1 MDGRIVRRV
10 RRPLHGRP
18 RIMIPSFATFL
29 RSSFAFFGLVAG
41 LWFGST
47 ACAAAP
53 SHAHRYP
60 DAVVAKVWTPTGER
74 WVRLEQ
80 GAPGFY
86 HGSVEFAS
94 DGWMAVTEYYNFT
107 CLLTLDDPTAPLK
120 FHHEFRSADG
130 FAPAPSE
137 FWATLTFNWAT
148 GAFEQTEDFAAV
160 FNDPAVVVQPQA
172 SQVSAASPSSPQAA
186 PSRSIQ
192 ARLPPPAGSPS
203 ASAPRQPS
211 ALKQNFNARLP
222 APAYDVY
229 GFDAYGFDRSGY
241 DRDGYDAN
249 GYDRRGVDRQ
259 GFNRDGVYQG
269 DFDAEGYDITGYDRD
284 GYDREG
290 YDHNGRDREGYDYE
304 GFNTAGYN
312 RYGGYLLGY
321 DQSYI
326 APNADGASAF
336 DDRGFDSS
344 GRHRNGSL
352 FDDEGYDAQG
362 FDGNARNRGGFDPDG
377 FDEFGFDQFGYDFNG
392 FDASGFSREGRDASG
407 FDRNGRN
414 LRGFNRDGLYL
425 DGSLY
430 DARGF
435 DQYGYD
441 RRGRYD
447 YGVPYDD
454 ASTQPT
460 EAADIPSS
468 GGLSSGP
475 QAMVDGLK
483 DLLRDEGFV
492 ADLVEDDAFV
502 VAQMQRQAAG
512 LPDMTPDEYAALA
525 QRYLEDSLFNLWMD
539 LELRIQ
545 AWEAGFG
552 LDDEPIEVLRAK
564 QAQIEDYLLAQA
576 SPGAPR
582 PVKGSD
588 DVAAAP
594 KPSQT
599 SSSEKATQP
608 DPPHDTAGTAALA
621 FAEALVVG
629 AVVGAV
635 AVTALPAVIAVGT
648 AAVAAAGLSAAT
660 ITAFG
665 GAIEGG
671 LLAYAAYDTGKT
683 AVDVKADLA
692 AGRLDAAASKV
703 GGMTGTI
710 IGGVGAS
717 KVLGKGVTRDAGE
730 VVGESAEAKASGKVV
745 GKTERPVEEF
755 FIGTKGVSEW
765 SGPIESYVVKE
776 NMIMYRV
783 YGGESAR
790 FGAWLTPVKPDSA
803 DSARALLSL
812 PSTNTAVYVSEV
824 VVPAG
829 IRIQVGKAAPAF
841 GQPGGGQQVKLLE
854 GISESCFQPGV
865 PLK

>member
-1 MDGRIVRRV
+1 
-10 RRPLHGRP
+10 
-18 RIMIPSFATFL
+18 MIHSFATFL

-47 ACAAAP
+47 AFAAVP

-60 DAVVAKVWTPTGER
+60 DAVVALVWTPTGER

-80 GAPGFY
+80 SAPGFY

-94 DGWMAVTEYYNFT
+94 DGWMAVTEYYDFT

-120 FHHEFRSADG
+120 FHHEFRSVDG
-130 FAPAPSE
+130 YDASPSE
-137 FWATLTFNWAT
+137 LWTTLSFNWTT
-148 GAFEQTEDFAAV
+148 GAFEQTQDFAAV
-160 FNDPAVVVQPQA
+160 FTDPAVVVQPQA
-172 SQVSAASPSSPQAA
+172 SQVSAASPGSPQAA
-186 PSRSIQ
+186 PSRSTQ
-192 ARLPPPAGSPS
+192 ARRPPPAGSPS
-203 ASAPRQPS
+203 AATAPRQPS
-211 ALKQNFNARLP
+211 ALQQNFNARLP

-229 GFDAYGFDRSGY
+229 GFDAYGFDRAGY

-269 DFDAEGYDITGYDRD
+269 DFDAEGYDSTDYDRD
-284 GYDREG
+284 GYDRQG

-336 DDRGFDSS
+336 DDRGFDVI

-362 FDGNARNRGGFDPDG
+362 FDGNARNRGGFDPYG
-377 FDEFGFDQFGYDFNG
+377 FNQLGFDQYGYNYDG
-392 FDASGFSREGRDASG
+392 FDASGFNRDGRDYAG

-414 LRGFNRDGLYL
+414 LRGFNRDGLNL
-425 DGSLY
+425 DGTLY

-454 ASTQPT
+454 EPTQPS
-460 EAADIPSS
+460 EPADIPGS
-468 GGLSSGP
+468 GGPSSGP
-475 QAMVDGLK
+475 QATVDGLRG
-483 DLLRDEGFV
+483 LLRAEGFV
-492 ADLVEDDAFV
+492 ADLIEDDAFV

-512 LPDMTPDEYAALA
+512 LPDLTPHEYAALD

-588 DVAAAP
+588 DIAAAP

-608 DPPHDTAGTAALA
+608 DPPHDTAGTSALA

-635 AVTALPAVIAVGT
+635 AVAALPAVIAVGT
-648 AAVAAAGLSAAT
+648 AALAAAGLSAAA
-660 ITAFG
+660 ITAVG
-665 GAIEGG
+665 GVIEGG

-683 AVDVKADLA
+683 AVDVKADLD

-703 GGMTGTI
+703 GGLTGTI

-717 KVLGKGVTRDAGE
+717 KIIGGAASGAASKVAGE
-730 VVGESAEAKASGKVV
+730 ATEAKALVAAKETEVGTTAAKAATSGGKVLLAAEDCNAEGLKRLFDALPKKAKNNEIGYV
-745 GKTERPVEEF
+745 KSEAEIEEMWVHLRDTKAVVTEVDE
-755 FIGTKGVSEW
+755 GV
-765 SGPIESYVVKE
+765 YVIK
-776 NMIMYRV
+776 
-783 YGGESAR
+783 
-790 FGAWLTPVKPDSA
+790 
-803 DSARALLSL
+803 LSDG
-812 PSTNTAVYVSEV
+812 TAVTFYESTTDATATMAINLPNEGGYVKIHV
-824 VVPAG
+824 MT
-829 IRIQVGKAAPAF
+829 K
-841 GQPGGGQQVKLLE
+841 
-854 GISESCFQPGV
+854 
-865 PLK
+865 